1 MNDWHLLD
9 TDTPKDRTLLGC
21 DMAEEYL
28 PFVMIWDDAFGW
40 CDPHKD
46 ALYSPTHWMEQ
57 PVPPYS

>member
-1 MNDWHLLD
+1 MLYR
-9 TDTPKDRTLLGC
+9 KDRTLLGC
-21 DMAEEYL
+21 DMAEAYL

-57 PVPPYS
+57 PALRTREHDR